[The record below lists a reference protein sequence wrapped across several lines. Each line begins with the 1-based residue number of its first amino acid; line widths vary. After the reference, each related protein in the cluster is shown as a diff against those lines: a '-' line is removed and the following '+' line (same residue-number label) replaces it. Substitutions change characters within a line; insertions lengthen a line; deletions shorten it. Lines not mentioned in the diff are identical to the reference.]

1 MVIIWTPVG
10 AAEDRPKP
18 ATLKSFNAQSP
29 EHLAGM
35 LGADNS
41 KTEILDNGGNNM
53 PILRFLFALLVTA
66 AVLPASTMYG
76 FYGMDDTNVLYQF
89 QGTTANGLSEMFTYQ
104 PVGPIIMDESI
115 PVSDLTSCNE
125 CDPLGYVEFDLGVY
139 ANFELTDVVGFPDA
153 NGSTYDYYFPN
164 LALTYD
170 GSYETII
177 PGNTATLNVSGAPPI
192 PEPNEWPAL
201 AAVFIFAIGMKWYR
215 LKLKF

>member
-1 MVIIWTPVG
+1 
-10 AAEDRPKP
+10 
-18 ATLKSFNAQSP
+18 
-29 EHLAGM
+29 
-35 LGADNS
+35 
-41 KTEILDNGGNNM
+41 M
-53 PILRFLFALLVTA
+53 PILRFLFTLLATVALM
-66 AVLPASTMYG
+66 PASVIYLPQPTTSTG
-76 FYGMDDTNVLYQF
+76 LALYEF
-89 QGTTANGLSEMFTYQ
+89 DGTTSNGLTEMFTYQ

-201 AAVFIFAIGMKWYR
+201 AAVFIFAMGMKWYR